1 MNKDKLSPKINKHL
15 FPLFQANTILKYKDK
30 LVEIAQKKIEI
41 IENDL
46 PCSHADDIPS
56 YHLGQTHK
64 QAIFVPQKCNIQ
76 PMKQDVCD
84 GYD

>member
-1 MNKDKLSPKINKHL
+1 MPKRS
-15 FPLFQANTILKYKDK
+15 
-30 LVEIAQKKIEI
+30 KIQI
-41 IENDL
+41 IDNDL

-76 PMKQDVCD
+76 PMKQGVCD